1 MEKNMLEK
9 LTLKNFQAHKKTEIE
24 FTPGVNVIVGPS
36 DRGKSSIIRALQL
49 IFFNRP
55 GGKAYIRHGAKECRV
70 GLEMASGDILSRVR
84 TKSKN
89 YYQVN
94 NDDPLKAPGR
104 DVPKEITDIC
114 NMQEINFQGQHD
126 SPFMLAETAGECGR
140 MLNRCVD
147 LTAIDTVLNG
157 LNTKKRA
164 ATNKLQ
170 ASAEVIESQQVAC
183 SKYADVGRMKED
195 SLLIQTSA
203 DALQAEQRKVA
214 PMATAIMRFDTLAQ
228 ELELLPHPAKALKAL
243 VVLEGDAERLAEQ
256 QQKAYNIAAQVRVAS
271 IAVRKLGELARV
283 EKALKNITAIDKDTM
298 KLAQGQ
304 SHTVEL
310 SREIMLVADRTE
322 AVALLSKEENE
333 LKEELQELMGDAC
346 PLCGKAT
353 GEDE

>member
-1 MEKNMLEK
+1 MLEK
-9 LTLKNFQAHKKTEIE
+9 LTMTNFQAHKKTEIK

-70 GLEMASGDILSRVR
+70 DLEMASGDILSRVR

-94 NDDPLKAPGR
+94 DNDPLKAPGR
-104 DVPKEITDIC
+104 DVPPEITNVC

-140 MLNRCVD
+140 MLNKCVD

-157 LNTKKRA
+157 LNTKKRNA
-164 ATNKLQ
+164 SNKLE
-170 ASAEVIESQQVAC
+170 ASVEAIGAQQVAC
-183 SKYADVGRMKED
+183 SKYTEVVLMKED
-195 SLLIQTSA
+195 SLLIQERAGT
-203 DALQAEQRKVA
+203 LEEGLRKA
-214 PMATAIMRFDTLAQ
+214 PPMASAINHYDNLAKS
-228 ELELLPHPAKALKAL
+228 LELLPHPAKALKAL
-243 VVLEGDAERLAEQ
+243 TALEGTADRLKEQ
-256 QQKAYNIAAQVRVAS
+256 QQKAYAISSQLKVAEVAS
-271 IAVRKLGELARV
+271 RKLKESDKAG
-283 EKALKNITAIDKDTM
+283 KALKVITRQEEDA
-298 KLAQGQ
+298 
-304 SHTVEL
+304 
-310 SREIMLVADRTE
+310 E
-322 AVALLSKEENE
+322 A
-333 LKEELQELMGDAC
+333 LKEAQDKMETLRFNIMRASQQAKVVNGLRVEEEDLKAELQELMGDAC